1 MKFKL
6 EGVEYEFDETKLL
19 VREARELK
27 HYTGMGLKSFG
38 AGLQEGDADALV
50 GMFYLAKRRAG
61 EAVKWADFDE
71 LNLAALDMSEV
82 QEPDAV
88 PKVDEAAVAVVPG
101 DPAPTNGAVHTS
113 PPPDGVDDEEVL
125 ILTIS

>member
-71 LNLAALDMSEV
+71 MNLAALDMNVV
-82 QEPDAV
+82 QEPE
-88 PKVDEAAVAVVPG
+88 PDEAEGRAVDPPAINGVVHTDPPVAV
-101 DPAPTNGAVHTS
+101 
-113 PPPDGVDDEEVL
+113 EEVL
-125 ILTIS
+125 TPTP